1 MLAAL
6 VLSATIA
13 ANGLAAPAQ
22 LSRALDNLQ
31 GGDLVLV
38 TDPLGVRPVRALVAG
53 RVAAPVETVRAA
65 LVVAAT
71 YKSAV
76 PNFQKVDVLSTQ
88 TTPTG
93 SEQDVAWELEVPMW
107 NLEGRLQ
114 LHPRSDGVDLVLY
127 QGDLSPGRFSIT
139 AHPESATRTLLL
151 IEAHANVKD
160 ANYVVRKITSR
171 SALGEP
177 AILVAAAY
185 VLHRALTIQFE
196 KGWPDRPTTAM
207 ATAPLPD
214 LLGQKLAVEAQAFS
228 SGKILTIWVRN
239 RPDGRLSFVAGAFP
253 SKATVAQVASRAPT
267 IPAFKSVL
275 GWKDTT
281 AEKGKLPECRDTTA
295 ICLVVDSNL
304 PFFDLDATWKLWGGQ
319 FRAKAVDEN
328 LKGAVMALDAIP
340 HGSGSMIG
348 LSQSMGLHKSGFF
361 ARKLIAAEPLLEQG
375 LAIALVL
382 ADTLSFVQAVESGP

>member
-6 VLSATIA
+6 VLSLTVA

-22 LSRALDNLQ
+22 LSRALDNLP

-38 TDPLGVRPVRALVAG
+38 ADPLGARPVRALVAG
-53 RVAAPVETVRAA
+53 RVAAPVATVRAA
-65 LVVAAT
+65 LSVAAT

-88 TTPTG
+88 PTPTG
-93 SEQDVAWELEVPMW
+93 DRQDVAWELEVPMW

-114 LHPRSDGVDLVLY
+114 LHPRPEGADLVLY
-127 QGDLSPGRFSIT
+127 QGDLSPGRFSLS
-139 AHPESATRTLLL
+139 AHAESATRTLLV

-185 VLHRALTIQFE
+185 VLHQALAIQFE
-196 KGWPDRPTTAM
+196 KGRPDRSTAVM
-207 ATAPLPD
+207 AVAPLPE
-214 LLGQKLAVEAQAFS
+214 LLGQKLAVEAQALS
-228 SGKILTIWVRN
+228 SEKTLAIWVRN

-253 SKATVAQVASRAPT
+253 SQATVAQVEGRAPT
-267 IPAFKSVL
+267 AHAFKRVP

-281 AEKGKLPECRDTTA
+281 VEKGKLPECRDATA
-295 ICLVVDSNL
+295 TCLVVDSNL

-319 FRAKAVDEN
+319 FRAKAVEEN

-340 HGSGSMIG
+340 HAAGSMIA

-382 ADTLSFVQAVESGP
+382 VDTLSLAQAVESGP

>member
-1 MLAAL
+1 
-6 VLSATIA
+6 
-13 ANGLAAPAQ
+13 
-22 LSRALDNLQ
+22 
-31 GGDLVLV
+31 LVLV
-38 TDPLGVRPVRALVAG
+38 TDPLGARPVRAQVAG
-53 RVAAPVETVRAA
+53 RVKAPVATVRAA
-65 LVVAAT
+65 LSSVAT

-76 PNFQKVDVLSTQ
+76 PSFRKVDVLSTPS
-88 TTPTG
+88 TPTG
-93 SEQDVAWELEVPMW
+93 DRQDVAWELEVPMW

-127 QGDLSPGRFSIT
+127 QGDLSPGRFAIT
-139 AHPESATRTLLL
+139 AHPDSDTRTLLL

-171 SALGEP
+171 SPLGEP

-185 VLHRALTIQFE
+185 VLHQALTIQLE
-196 KGWPDRPTTAM
+196 KGRPDRPTTAM

-214 LLGQKLAVEAQAFS
+214 LLGQNLAVAAQAFS
-228 SGKILTIWVRN
+228 SEKTLAIWVRN
-239 RPDGRLSFVAGAFP
+239 RPDGRLSFVSGAFP
-253 SKATVAQVASRAPT
+253 SKATVAQVSARAPT
-267 IPAFKSVL
+267 VATFKTVL

-281 AEKGKLPECRDTTA
+281 PEKGKLPECRDATA
-295 ICLVVDSNL
+295 TCLVVDSNL

-328 LKGAVMALDAIP
+328 LKGAAMALDAIP
-340 HGSGSMIG
+340 HGSGSMIA

-382 ADTLSFVQAVESGP
+382 ADTLSFATAVESGP